1 MLRSSAAPL
10 ALCIFMFASCTES
23 TDTPVPPIGDDAIGE
38 VELDINDVTLKI
50 VSSPEAAATKS
61 AYSSTLATIRENQP
75 WDVTL
80 IASDGRGGTVAL
92 TLADA
97 GNGDAEAFSF
107 DTETGAFKLLEPQ
120 NFEKPI
126 DHNQDNTFEMV
137 MVAHEY
143 PGQPSIPFEI
153 DISNMIEVF
162 DNKEIVRFGGETAF
176 RGLGRNAANLGDI
189 DGDGQPELMIAAPG
203 QHTRDRGDTYPLEG
217 SEFGAVYIIPGKL
230 LIEADTLEMLESE
243 TNGVLKIDGVEGDM
257 HFGYNWTV
265 IGDLDEDGIN
275 DFVTAR
281 NQTELNIISGA
292 SLASVMQ
299 TGGIVSLDDVP
310 HATAITPDN
319 YYVDPLSLGAMG
331 DMTADGLPELAACM
345 RRGDNRVTTGLLH
358 AAVLITGAPL
368 KDALEQNSTIILDDV
383 IRAKQ
388 AGGFHRSAGGT
399 PFCGPLETMGDVDGD
414 GLNDVSINLVDWNE
428 SAAIVFS
435 GQDLLDSLSFGGIR
449 NSRWNFLAPA
459 THIGFWDSQ
468 VPTVLNDRIITPLGD
483 INSDGFDD
491 FAFGWLFFQDSD
503 NLDLDSAFIVYGH
516 DTLLDRDSIDRR
528 IDLRSLQAQGNAV
541 LLDGPSGVDKL
552 TALSA
557 LLPPEDGQHEALVM
571 ARLGTYNARTVHTV
585 SADELPTGGTPT
597 LSVPVAGAG
606 SMIVPAGNRENQSRV
621 ISIGDLNDDGYGD
634 LLIGQDTTRWL
645 GREDA
650 GLVYL
655 ISGQLIF
662 EARER
667 GETFDPA
674 LAYAEP

>member
-1 MLRSSAAPL
+1 ML
-10 ALCIFMFASCTES
+10 ASCTES
-23 TDTPVPPIGDDAIGE
+23 ADAPVPPISADVIGGN
-38 VELDINDVTLKI
+38 ELDIKDVTLKI
-50 VSSPEAAATKS
+50 VSSSTAEATGDDYP
-61 AYSSTLATIRENQP
+61 YSRTLATIRENQS
-75 WDVTL
+75 WVVTL

-92 TLADA
+92 SLSDS
-97 GNGDAEAFSF
+97 GNGDSEAFSF
-107 DTETGAFKLLEPQ
+107 DTDTGEFRLREPQ

-137 MVAHEY
+137 MIAHEY
-143 PGQPSIPFEI
+143 PNQPSIAFEI
-153 DISNMIEVF
+153 DISNMTEVF
-162 DNKEIVRFGGETAF
+162 DNKEVIRFGGETAF
-176 RGLGRNAANLGDI
+176 RGLGRHAANLGDI

-203 QHTRDRGDTYPLEG
+203 QHYRDRGSTFPPEG
-217 SEFGAVYIIPGKL
+217 SEHGAVYIVPGAL
-230 LIEADTLEMLESE
+230 LIEADTLEMLESDS
-243 TNGVLKIDGVEGDM
+243 NGVLKIDGVEGDL
-257 HFGYNWTV
+257 HFGYSWAV
-265 IGDLDEDGIN
+265 IGDLDGDGIN

-281 NQTELNIISGA
+281 NETELNIISGA

-299 TGGIVSLDDVP
+299 AGGTVSLDEIP
-310 HATAITPDN
+310 HATAITPNN

-331 DMTADGLPELAACM
+331 DMTADGLPELAVCM
-345 RRGDNRVTTGLLH
+345 RRGDYRVTTGLLH
-358 AAVLITGAPL
+358 AAVLVTGAPL
-368 KDALEQNSTIILDDV
+368 KDALEQNNTILLDDV

-388 AGGFHRSAGGT
+388 AGGYYRPAIGQA
-399 PFCGPLETMGDVDGD
+399 FCGPLETMGDVDGD
-414 GLNDVSINLVDWNE
+414 GLNDVSINLIDWNE

-435 GQDLLDSLSFGGIR
+435 GQDLLNSLNFGSIR
-449 NSRWNFLAPA
+449 NSRWNSLIPA

-468 VPTVLNDRIITPLGD
+468 VPTVTNDRIITPLGD

-516 DTLLDRDSIDRR
+516 DTILDLDGHEREV
-528 IDLRSLQAQGNAV
+528 DLRSLQAQGNAV

-557 LLPPEDGQHEALVM
+557 LLPPEDGQHEALIM
-571 ARLGTYNARTVHTV
+571 ARQGTYNARTVHTV

-606 SMIVPAGNRENQSRV
+606 SMIVPAGHRENQSRV

-634 LLIGQDTTRWL
+634 LLIGQDTTRWY

-662 EARER
+662 EARAR

-674 LAYAEP
+674 VAYAEQ

>member
-10 ALCIFMFASCTES
+10 ALCVFMLASCA
-23 TDTPVPPIGDDAIGE
+23 DGADAPLPPIGGDAIGDID
-38 VELDINDVTLKI
+38 LDINDVTLKI
-50 VSSPEAAATKS
+50 VSSPETAATKS
-61 AYSSTLATIRENQP
+61 AYTSTLATIRENQP
-75 WDVTL
+75 WGVTL
-80 IASDGRGGTVAL
+80 IASDGRGGTVPL

-107 DTETGAFKLLEPQ
+107 DTETGEFELLEPL

-143 PGQPSIPFEI
+143 PGQPSLPFEI

-162 DNKEIVRFGGETAF
+162 DNNEVIRFGGETAF

-203 QHTRDRGDTYPLEG
+203 QHGRDRGSTFPPAG
-217 SEFGAVYIIPGKL
+217 SEYGAVYIVPGEL
-230 LIEADTLEMLESE
+230 LSEADTLEMLESS

-257 HFGYNWTV
+257 YFGYSWTV
-265 IGDLDEDGIN
+265 IGDLDEDGVN

-292 SLASVMQ
+292 SLANAMQ
-299 TGGIVSLDDVP
+299 AGGTVSLDDIP
-310 HATAITPDN
+310 HAIAIMPDN
-319 YYVDPLSLGAMG
+319 YFVDPLSLGAMG
-331 DMTADGLPELAACM
+331 DMTEDGVPELAVCM
-345 RRGDNRVTTGLLH
+345 RRGDNRVTANLSH

-368 KDALEQNSTIILDDV
+368 KEALEQNITINLNDV

-388 AGGFHRSAGGT
+388 AGGYYRSAGG
-399 PFCGPLETMGDVDGD
+399 PAFCGPLEVLGDVNGD
-414 GLNDVSINLVDWNE
+414 GLNDVSINLVDYDE

-435 GQDLLDSLSFGGIR
+435 GQELLNALNFGGIR
-449 NSRWNFLAPA
+449 NSRWNYLAPA
-459 THIGFWDSQ
+459 VHIGFWDSL
-468 VPTVLNDRIITPLGD
+468 VPTVLHDRMITPLGD

-491 FAFGWLFFQDSD
+491 FAFGWLFFQDSN
-503 NLDLDSAFIVYGH
+503 NLGLDSAFIVYGH
-516 DTLLDRDSIDRR
+516 DTILDRGSINRM

-541 LLDGPSGVDKL
+541 LLDGPSGADKL

-557 LLPPEDGQHEALVM
+557 LLPPEDGRHEALVM
-571 ARLGTYNARTVHTV
+571 ARLGRYNARTVYTV

-597 LSVPVAGAG
+597 LSVPVAGTG
-606 SMIVPAGNRENQSRV
+606 SMIIPAGNQGNQSLV
-621 ISIGDLNDDGYGD
+621 MSIGDLNDDGYGD
-634 LLIGQDTTRWL
+634 LLIGQDATRWY

-674 LAYAEP
+674 VAYAEQ